1 MLNYLY
7 DFLLFMAYYWMVLFI
22 IMLVMG
28 GIAAL
33 FMIRFCYPY
42 GLIGEKMISA
52 VVVLGIVMVI
62 SILMGACIPAPVS
75 WFTHL
80 PVAEKQLMTQ
90 FIKTHHERINIVR
103 YADIRQKLQTDVVSR
118 PTMAEQLSAL
128 K

>member
-7 DFLLFMAYYWMVLFI
+7 DFLLFMASYWMAMFI
-22 IMLVMG
+22 IIMVLG
-28 GIAAL
+28 CIAAFL
-33 FMIRFCYPY
+33 LYRFYYPY
-42 GLIGEKMISA
+42 GRIGEKMTAA

-80 PVAEKQLMTQ
+80 PAAEKQLMTQ